1 MGRIRI
7 LILRAHELFE
17 DLSDEEPSRIAEKSR
32 IVGYMGRTM
41 LFDPEEKLTEI
52 PLLAQGRVNIQ
63 SGSTDEWRK
72 VSEVLTGNSIIS
84 CTALTEEKIG
94 VIATV
99 ESHNTEILF
108 IPRDAFLELLE
119 EHSGLYL
126 KLPVVMEK
134 ERRNKANQLKIN
146 PE

>member
-1 MGRIRI
+1 MEAGIFPKG
-7 LILRAHELFE
+7 E
-17 DLSDEEPSRIAEKSR
+17 SGTEPWAESE
-32 IVGYMGRTM
+32 
-41 LFDPEEKLTEI
+41 F
-52 PLLAQGRVNIQ
+52 Q
-63 SGSTDEWRK
+63 SGKE
-72 VSEVLTGNSIIS
+72 SEVLTGNSIIS